1 MSTFLPQDSN
11 DNPIPVLGLKPSG
24 AHEIAATTSG
34 SARNATPLDAATRVV
49 SLYTEEAVYV
59 RFGDATASASATD
72 HYFPAGVY
80 YDFALGGDTTAHNTH
95 IAVRAVSASGNV
107 YISEK
112 R

>member
-24 AHEIAATTSG
+24 AHEISATTGASMIN
-34 SARNATPLDAATRVV
+34 STALDAATRVI
-49 SLYTEEAVYV
+49 SLYAEEAVYV
-59 RFGDATASASATD
+59 TFGDATATASAAD

-80 YDFALGGDTTAHNTH
+80 YDFALGGDKTAHNTH
-95 IAVRAVSASGNV
+95 VAVRSVSTDGKV